1 MIRFLVYDY
10 IIRVTF
16 VIRCEFS
23 EILKLF
29 KTRKIESIDT
39 MDALGSNI
47 TISTRTGEVMRILPR
62 VNEVSFA

>member
-1 MIRFLVYDY
+1 M
-10 IIRVTF
+10 IRVTF
-16 VIRCEFS
+16 VRRCEFS
-23 EILKLF
+23 KILKLF

-62 VNEVSFA
+62 VNEASFA